1 MKNAR
6 ICFDLDETLCT
17 KKQPHE
23 SYSDVIVIEEMAAYL
38 RAMKAR
44 GHYIIINTARN
55 MATQDSNLGKVNKN
69 VGLETLQWLKD
80 NNIPYDEIYFGKP
93 IADFYIDDRAIRP
106 QEINAFTDLG
116 INTVV
121 YIQRYL
127 KNTFKV
133 KKFIKKLFL

>member
-23 SYSDVIVIEEMAAYL
+23 SYSDVVVIEEMAAYL

-55 MATQDSNLGKVNKN
+55 MVTQDSNLGKVNKN

-93 IADFYIDDRAIRP
+93 FADFYIDDKAIRP

-121 YIQRYL
+121 YIKKYL
-127 KNTFKV
+127 NNTFKV